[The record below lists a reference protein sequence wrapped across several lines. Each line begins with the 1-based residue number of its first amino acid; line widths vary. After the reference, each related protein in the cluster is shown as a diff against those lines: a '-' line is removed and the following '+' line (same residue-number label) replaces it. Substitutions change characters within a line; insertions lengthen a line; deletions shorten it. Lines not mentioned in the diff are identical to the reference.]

1 MANPLRFKPLPVDPK
16 RELQRQLDAAPTE
29 HAEAL
34 LVLWNLLET
43 AHRKGIL
50 DLVDGMNGAKDTIA
64 DTIARYAS
72 TPEGIAGIRNLL
84 VAVKIAGSIDPEI
97 LDRLAPVFAS
107 ATAEHKQERTAPSL
121 WQLFRRSTNE
131 DSRRGL
137 SFLTLL
143 LSGLGRALK

>member
-1 MANPLRFKPLPVDPK
+1 MAIPLRFKPLPVDPK
-16 RELQRQLDAAPTE
+16 RELQRQLEAAPTE

-43 AHRKGIL
+43 AHQKGIL
-50 DLVDGMNGAKDTIA
+50 DLVDGMIGAKDTIA

-84 VAVKIAGSIDPEI
+84 VAVKIAGSIDPEM
-97 LDRLAPVFAS
+97 FAS
-107 ATAEHKQERTAPSL
+107 ATAEHKQEKTPPSL
-121 WQLFRRSTNE
+121 WQIFRRTASE
-131 DSRRGL
+131 DGRRGL
-137 SFLTLL
+137 SFATLL

>member
-1 MANPLRFKPLPVDPK
+1 MANPLQFKPLPVDPK
-16 RELQRQLDAAPTE
+16 RELQRQLEAAPTE

-43 AHRKGIL
+43 AHQKGIL
-50 DLVDGMNGAKDTIA
+50 DLVDGMIGAKDTIA

-84 VAVKIAGSIDPEI
+84 VAVKIAGSIEPEM

-107 ATAEHKQERTAPSL
+107 ATAEHKREKTPPSL
-121 WQLFRRSTNE
+121 WQIFRRSTNE

>member
-1 MANPLRFKPLPVDPK
+1 MANPLRFKPSPVDPK
-16 RELQRQLDAAPTE
+16 RELQRQLEAAPTE

-43 AHRKGIL
+43 AHQKGIL
-50 DLVDGMNGAKDTIA
+50 DLVDGVIGAKDTIA

-84 VAVKIAGSIDPEI
+84 MAVKIAGSIDPEL
-97 LDRLAPVFAS
+97 LDRLAPVLAS
-107 ATAEHKQERTAPSL
+107 ATAEHKRERTPPSL
-121 WQLFRRSTNE
+121 WQILRRTANE
-131 DSRRGL
+131 DGRRGL

-143 LSGLGRALK
+143 LSGLGRSLK

>member
-1 MANPLRFKPLPVDPK
+1 MAIPLRFKPLPVDPK
-16 RELQRQLDAAPTE
+16 RELQRQLEAAPTE

-43 AHRKGIL
+43 AHQKGIL
-50 DLVDGMNGAKDTIA
+50 DLVDGMIGAKDTIA

-84 VAVKIAGSIDPEI
+84 VAVKIAGSIDPEM

-107 ATAEHKQERTAPSL
+107 ATVEHKQEKTPPSL
-121 WQLFRRSTNE
+121 WRIFRRTASE
-131 DSRRGL
+131 DGRRGL
-137 SFLTLL
+137 SFVTLL